1 MQEANHI
8 SALKDGCSDPRCM
21 MKEDCKGKKVYF
33 FSNSL
38 KVLIYWDHKT
48 NQKNQVTIHF
58 FNLQSPQDLEG
69 INCRINH
76 DVKKNIGFV
85 KAKGMKNL
93 ITNVTCKVNPSD
105 KEVYVPFSFIKS
117 YFDVS
122 N

>member
-1 MQEANHI
+1 MNIRQI
-8 SALKDGCSDPRCM
+8 
-21 MKEDCKGKKVYF
+21 KKIRLQF
-33 FSNSL
+33 N
-38 KVLIYWDHKT
+38 
-48 NQKNQVTIHF
+48 F

-69 INCRINH
+69 INCRINQ

-122 N
+122 D